1 MVWGQKEYYNW
12 TWKSLQIKVNRNLRP
27 NKKSEVKFIVFIYKK
42 VYGFCIEEGGSWN
55 IVVFY
60 DEISPNENY

>member
-1 MVWGQKEYYNW
+1 MVRGQKEYYNW
-12 TWKSLQIKVNRNLRP
+12 TWKSLQIKVDRNLRP
-27 NKKSEVKFIVFIYKK
+27 KKKSEVKFIVLIYKK
-42 VYGFCIEEGGSWN
+42 VYGFYRGGSWN